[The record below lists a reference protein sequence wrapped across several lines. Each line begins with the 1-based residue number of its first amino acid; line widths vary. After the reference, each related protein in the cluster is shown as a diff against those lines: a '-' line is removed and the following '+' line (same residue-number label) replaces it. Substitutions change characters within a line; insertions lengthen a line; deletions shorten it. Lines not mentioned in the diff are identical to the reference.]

1 MRALLILLILTC
13 ATVAS
18 AQTYSVTEHYPGGWQ
33 QVGAVTGPFGV
44 FGYPVYAQR
53 PPVSVTRTYQAAP
66 VVEIVREPVIDS
78 VGIVEERV
86 TYNPWTGRYRTTRV
100 YRGW

>member
-1 MRALLILLILTC
+1 MRFVILLSMLC
-13 ATVAS
+13 VFSSEAS

-33 QVGAVTGPFGV
+33 QVGVWSGPLGIFG
-44 FGYPVYAQR
+44 GPVVAPQ
-53 PPVSVTRTYQAAP
+53 PPRTVTRTYQAAP
-66 VVEIVREPVIDS
+66 VMIDS

-86 TYNPWTGRYRTTRV
+86 TYNPWSGRYRTTRV

>member
-33 QVGAVTGPFGV
+33 QVGVWSGPLGIFGGPIV
-44 FGYPVYAQR
+44 APQ
-53 PPVSVTRTYQAAP
+53 PPRTVTRTYQAAP
-66 VVEIVREPVIDS
+66 VMIDS
-78 VGIVEERV
+78 SAS
-86 TYNPWTGRYRTTRV
+86 WKSA
-100 YRGW
+100 